1 MAGAIKERIKATNA
15 RVAFLLEE
23 TRRALRGE
31 RNFGP
36 EQVRAIS
43 QPVAEMAPLLTDAK
57 RLTAQEPDLEPE
69 IARYKEQ
76 LLELHTALEQV
87 RMMLMAN
94 RGGVERARQQLDA
107 VSRWA
112 DATRLIR

>member
-1 MAGAIKERIKATNA
+1 MGGAIKEKIRATNT
-15 RVAFLLEE
+15 RLAFLLEE

-43 QPVAEMAPLLTDAK
+43 QPVTEMAPLLAGAK
-57 RLTAQEPDLEPE
+57 ELTAEEPELEPE

-76 LLELHTALEQV
+76 LRELHTALEQV
-87 RMMLMAN
+87 RMMMMAN
-94 RGGVERARQQLDA
+94 RGQVEQARQQLDA